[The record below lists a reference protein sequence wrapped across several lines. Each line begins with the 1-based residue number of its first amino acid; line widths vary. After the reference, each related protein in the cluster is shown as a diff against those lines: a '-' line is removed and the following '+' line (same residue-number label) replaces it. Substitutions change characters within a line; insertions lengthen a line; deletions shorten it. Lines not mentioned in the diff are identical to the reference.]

1 MGTVPQ
7 HSVRIAGQQR
17 PRKRLSTLHRGDFC
31 PRDRSSGQ
39 RAELST
45 PLIPTGFP
53 PFTNATSSQHEW
65 QTPVVGPDGDPR
77 PPECVRKRLPP
88 ARRRHIPP
96 RANKRPWQRP
106 SKWDG
111 MQWNII
117 SPKTTSR
124 IIFKAIAAGEH
135 VSNRGQHVR
144 LRNAG
149 TGQRARAVRNIQSRP
164 DGVSAPRRREI

>member
-1 MGTVPQ
+1 MREMKRRKARLGNNAAACCP
-7 HSVRIAGQQR
+7 VRIAGPQR

-39 RAELST
+39 RRRAPHSAD
-45 PLIPTGFP
+45 PDGFP

-77 PPECVRKRLPP
+77 PPECVRERLPP

-117 SPKTTSR
+117 SSKTTSR
-124 IIFKAIAAGEH
+124 IIFR
-135 VSNRGQHVR
+135 N
-144 LRNAG
+144 LRRHPPESPPPE
-149 TGQRARAVRNIQSRP
+149 RATQVYR
-164 DGVSAPRRREI
+164 